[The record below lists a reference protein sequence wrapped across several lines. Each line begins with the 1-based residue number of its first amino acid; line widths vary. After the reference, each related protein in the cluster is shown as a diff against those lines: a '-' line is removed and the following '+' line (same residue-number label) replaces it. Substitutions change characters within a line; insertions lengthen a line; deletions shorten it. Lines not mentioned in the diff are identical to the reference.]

1 MSSVEPLEEG
11 WDFAPKERGTS
22 PGMGMPKSKLELVP
36 DEPAEATPAAVTPAV
51 AGDSAG
57 PSPEAP
63 EISVGASSLDEDLD
77 DLPPDS
83 GGVPLAPASRSL
95 AHSARPLPMANSS
108 AELRLPTVIVD
119 LANDCQALL
128 AELLAGSSAAG
139 DKLVQIGEPAVAVL
153 ASSFPGPITAE
164 LRRGVGNAPSR
175 ASECGPVL
183 RTLARIGVKAASVL
197 VVRTADSDPNVRA
210 WATRL
215 LGEMPNEDAARAV
228 VRRFV
233 DDEQE
238 VRRAALAAGRLMQS
252 SPEARSMI
260 QIGLAELLGEPGRPE
275 HQRHG
280 LIEAVADLRDGRAI
294 PTMLRLLEDRSND
307 IVRSAHWALVVLAR
321 QDYGLSAAAW
331 QEWWRQN
338 SARHR
343 IEWLID
349 ALLHESADIRRA
361 AGDELKSTT
370 KEYFG
375 YYDDLPVAERQKAQ
389 NRYREWWETKGKA
402 RFR

>member
-1 MSSVEPLEEG
+1 M
-11 WDFAPKERGTS
+11 
-22 PGMGMPKSKLELVP
+22 GMGKAKLELVP
-36 DEPAEATPAAVTPAV
+36 EADRVSQPPGAAPQPEAAPLGAV
-51 AGDSAG
+51 PQG
-57 PSPEAP
+57 SPEAP
-63 EISVGASSLDEDLD
+63 EISVAAAVLEDELDM
-77 DLPPDS
+77 PPDS
-83 GGVPLAPASRSL
+83 DGVPLAPASRSL
-95 AHSARPLPMANSS
+95 AHSARPLPMPKES

-119 LANDCQALL
+119 LANDCKVLL
-128 AELLAGSSAAG
+128 EQLLAGSSSAG

-183 RTLARIGVKAASVL
+183 RTLARIGVKAAPVL
-197 VVRTADSDPNVRA
+197 VVRSADADPNVRA

-215 LGEMPNEDAARAV
+215 LGELPSEESARAI

-233 DDEQE
+233 DDELE
-238 VRRAALAAGRLMQS
+238 VRRAALAAGRLMQGS
-252 SPEARSMI
+252 AEARTMI
-260 QIGLAELLGEPGRPE
+260 HAGLSDLLSDSTRPE
-275 HQRHG
+275 EQRHA
-280 LIEAVADLRDGRAI
+280 LIEAIADLRDGRAV
-294 PTMLRLLEDRSND
+294 PTMMRLLDDRSKD

-321 QDYGLSAAAW
+321 QDFGTSQAAW
-331 QEWWRQN
+331 EDWWRRN

-349 ALLHESADIRRA
+349 ALSHDSAEIRRA